1 MSSKYEMTT
10 ENKGTV
16 DAALD
21 FPRLKMEKKGEKMRI
36 AIFGIGDDGSGKRG
50 RITPIPEGGYFFDL
64 RVPGSDDREYIGSY
78 ECLASEDIKAADE
91 YAKEECPHCA
101 AVLDGNISEEVMR
114 KRKRKFVMPVVVYQT
129 TPGTS
134 EIVTPP
140 SVSVVAWRFTDRYF
154 NVLVDENEKWADS
167 GGLLGHD
174 ITLTC
179 EVVNYQTFN
188 ISVEP
193 EAAYMADPAGLGKL
207 VLESYVAQ
215 TAVLTAGLGRVL
227 GNKLNAVDLEGKI
240 KSTVEAAA
248 QLGIGGLTEVPPVDP
263 ALAASIATDIAA
275 DLLGEIPVAATEPVV
290 PVVPVVAAEA
300 VPTEAVAVPAAAAGD
315 GVDFDEFFGTG
326 DDPATAE

>member
-1 MSSKYEMTT
+1 MSSKYEMTK

-21 FPRLKMEKKGEKMRI
+21 FPRFKLEKKGEKARM
-36 AIFGIGDDGSGKRG
+36 AIFGIGEVEVDGVIKTS
-50 RITPIPEGGYFFDL
+50 RITPVPEGGYFFDL
-64 RVPGSDDREYIGSY
+64 NVPGSEEREYIGSF
-78 ECLASEDIKAADE
+78 ECLASEATKAADE
-91 YAKEECPHCA
+91 FDKEECPHCA
-101 AVLDGNISEEVMR
+101 AVLAGNISEDVMR

-227 GNKLNAVDLEGKI
+227 GNKLNAVDLESKI

-248 QLGIGGLTEVPPVDP
+248 QLGIGGLTEVPSVDP
-263 ALAASIATDIAA
+263 ALAASIATDIAS
-275 DLLGEIPVAATEPVV
+275 DLLGEIPAVATE

-300 VPTEAVAVPAAAAGD
+300 VPTEAVAVPAVAAGD
-315 GVDFDEFFGTG
+315 GVDFDEFFGT
-326 DDPATAE
+326 DDDSPAAE